1 MVRALSPWNAG
12 RRVAKPLAGR
22 KRNGQRSSE
31 AQMDWDDARP
41 KPKAEIVVGAKLDD
55 LSVADLEQ
63 RIAALQDEIA
73 RVEREIA
80 NKRARA
86 AAADALFKL

>member
-1 MVRALSPWNAG
+1 
-12 RRVAKPLAGR
+12 
-22 KRNGQRSSE
+22 
-31 AQMDWDDARP
+31 MDWDDARP

-55 LSVADLEQ
+55 LSVADLEE
-63 RIAALQDEIA
+63 RIVALRDEIA

-80 NKRARA
+80 GKRARA